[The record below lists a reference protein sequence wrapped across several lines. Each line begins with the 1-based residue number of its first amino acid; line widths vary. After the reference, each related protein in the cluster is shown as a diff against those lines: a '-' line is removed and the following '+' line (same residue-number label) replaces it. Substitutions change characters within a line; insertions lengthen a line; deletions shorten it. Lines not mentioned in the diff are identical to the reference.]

1 MATFRRF
8 EDILAWQKARELTR
22 RIYEVTS
29 APQFAKDYGLRDQ
42 IRRSSV
48 SVMGNIA
55 EGFGRNSDKEFA
67 NFLNISLGSATETQ
81 SHLYVALDQAY
92 IDQSNFTELYDWC
105 GEINRMLKSLSQ
117 VLRRG

>member
-22 RIYEVTS
+22 QIYEATKTAS
-29 APQFAKDYGLRDQ
+29 FARDYGLCDQ

-67 NFLNISLGSATETQ
+67 NFLNISLGSTTETQ
-81 SHLYVALDQAY
+81 LHLYVALDQSY
-92 IDQSNFTELYDWC
+92 IDQNGFTGLYDRC
-105 GEINRMLKSLSQ
+105 GEINRMLKSLAQ
-117 VLRRG
+117 TLRHG